1 MKNFFVMIIFLSVI
15 LISGCTS
22 PKNFER
28 SEILMGTVVTLKA
41 EGKNSQVAVDESFIR
56 ITELEKNILVDVKKI
71 EDAAGIEFVK
81 ISPDVYKILETAQ
94 IYSELT
100 DGAFDVTI
108 GAAVELW
115 AIGTENPRVPTDE
128 ELAAVKNFVGF
139 KHLHLHDGTAY
150 LDKRGVKINLGG
162 IAKGYGVDLARKIF
176 DEHGITDG
184 LIDFGTS
191 TIFAVGKKIIG
202 IKNPRASNELAEVI
216 ELENSALSTS
226 GDYEKFFIVDGR
238 RYHHIIDPKT
248 CVPADNKNFSM
259 SVIVDGGEKNCAT
272 VADILSTTAFVGG
285 KECLEKILTENNFLL
300 RAHFSG

>member
-1 MKNFFVMIIFLSVI
+1 MKKFFVMIIFLSVI

-41 EGKNSQVAVDESFIR
+41 EGKNSQAAVDESFNR
-56 ITELEKNILVDVKKI
+56 IAELEKNILVDVKKI
-71 EDAAGIEFVK
+71 EDAAGVEFVK

-94 IYSELT
+94 FFSELS

-191 TIFAVGKKIIG
+191 TIFAVGKKNIG
-202 IKNPRASNELAEVI
+202 IKNPRGEGISEIV
-216 ELENSALSTS
+216 ELENSALS
-226 GDYEKFFIVDGR
+226 

-300 RAHFSG
+300 RAHFS